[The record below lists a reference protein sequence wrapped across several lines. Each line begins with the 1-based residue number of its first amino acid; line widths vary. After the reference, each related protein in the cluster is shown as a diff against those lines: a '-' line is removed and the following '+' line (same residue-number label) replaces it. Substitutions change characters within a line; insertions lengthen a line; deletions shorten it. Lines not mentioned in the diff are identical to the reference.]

1 MEYLQ
6 MRGYLIVCRLK
17 RFSLV
22 AMIRSNLLNS
32 VNCTHIPI
40 SVSWK
45 LFSYDTIQINW
56 TRLFEDESQLSFLL
70 EIFFLKRCFFW
81 KKKWRARVLI
91 ILRFLQQF
99 SKYNQFNRK
108 WETEK
113 KKQSLV
119 KKVDQ
124 NSRNLQLTWNF
135 L

>member
-6 MRGYLIVCRLK
+6 MRGYLIVCQLK

-32 VNCTHIPI
+32 VNCTHIRI

-45 LFSYDTIQINW
+45 LFCYDTIQINW
-56 TRLFEDESQLSFLL
+56 TRLFEYESQLSFLL
-70 EIFFLKRCFFW
+70 EIFFLKRRFL
-81 KKKWRARVLI
+81 KKKWRARLLI

-113 KKQSLV
+113 KKQSLI

>member
-45 LFSYDTIQINW
+45 LFSYDTIKINW
-56 TRLFEDESQLSFLL
+56 TRLFEYESQLSFLL
-70 EIFFLKRCFFW
+70 EIFFLKRRF
-81 KKKWRARVLI
+81 KKKKKNGELVYLSYCGSCSTSASI
-91 ILRFLQQF
+91 INLTENEKQKKRNKVWSRKLTRIHVI
-99 SKYNQFNRK
+99 YN
-108 WETEK
+108 
-113 KKQSLV
+113 
-119 KKVDQ
+119 
-124 NSRNLQLTWNF
+124 
-135 L
+135 